1 MEINIDTTHK
11 TVSVE
16 RDVKATLILFY
27 YFHELRLIISSDYNY
42 FAQQLDLRNTINQDY
57 LKLML

>member
-1 MEINIDTTHK
+1 MEISIDTTHK

-27 YFHELRLIISSDYNY
+27 YFYEQRLIISSDYNY
-42 FAQQLDLRNTINQDY
+42 FAQQLDLRGTINQDY